1 MFRVDVAQP
10 DPRDDRIHIE
20 DVGHKCDGLLP
31 ASTREHGT
39 AEHAAPLKDS
49 LEALLHERTGQQ
61 DYPHP
66 LVRLKLPPT
75 AAIEPPPPLPCPSR
89 CVISAQ
95 NARRSDISI
104 PTKEGTRVRPEH
116 EEISMEKPMAAA
128 LVRERCVDPPF

>member
-49 LEALLHERTGQQ
+49 LESGTDLQGIRDA
-61 DYPHP
+61 YA
-66 LVRLKLPPT
+66 RLET
-75 AAIEPPPPLPCPSR
+75 ATFQIAEAMYGPADEASGG
-89 CVISAQ
+89 
-95 NARRSDISI
+95 
-104 PTKEGTRVRPEH
+104 GTP
-116 EEISMEKPMAAA
+116 AA
-128 LVRERCVDPPF
+128 